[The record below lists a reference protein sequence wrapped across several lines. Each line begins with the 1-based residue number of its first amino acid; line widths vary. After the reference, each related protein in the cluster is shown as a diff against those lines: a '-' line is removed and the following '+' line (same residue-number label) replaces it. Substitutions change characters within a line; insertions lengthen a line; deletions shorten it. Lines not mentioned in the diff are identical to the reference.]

1 MLQLTGPADPTGPA
15 GEGFSYV
22 RIPNKPTNKED
33 QEQQPKRTVTGTDAD
48 LRKLPL
54 KEARAILRQNGVPEE
69 EIKRLTRWEVIDV
82 VRTLS
87 TEKVKAGENGFYKK
101 LCKLSCSR
109 IYTVFLIRS
118 DKNFKDPLLM
128 CRLQTFFVSALFFLI
143 KF

>member
-87 TEKVKAGENGFYKK
+87 TEKVKAGENGYHKK
-101 LCKLSCSR
+101 LCKLS
-109 IYTVFLIRS
+109 L
-118 DKNFKDPLLM
+118 
-128 CRLQTFFVSALFFLI
+128 
-143 KF
+143 

>member
-1 MLQLTGPADPTGPA
+1 MLAMKGKCLLQLTGPADPTGPA

-69 EIKRLTRWEVIDV
+69 EIKRLSRW
-82 VRTLS
+82 
-87 TEKVKAGENGFYKK
+87 
-101 LCKLSCSR
+101 
-109 IYTVFLIRS
+109 
-118 DKNFKDPLLM
+118 
-128 CRLQTFFVSALFFLI
+128 
-143 KF
+143 